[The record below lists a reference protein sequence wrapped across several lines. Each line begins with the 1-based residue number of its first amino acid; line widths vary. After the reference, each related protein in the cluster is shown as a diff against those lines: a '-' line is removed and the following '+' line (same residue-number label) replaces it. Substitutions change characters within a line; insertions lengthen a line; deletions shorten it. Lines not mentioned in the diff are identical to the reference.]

1 MDNPQAFE
9 MYQEAIEAERAAW
22 AALKDA
28 LPGKPGFDQAK
39 WDAWQA
45 ALRRTDEARRAML
58 DGWAI

>member
-1 MDNPQAFE
+1 

-58 DGWAI
+58 DGWATGS